1 MCKKKTTNVIS
12 SENLTAVSSMT
23 IEIMGEI
30 RTCHICECEAY
41 DMITDPGMHLHTCME
56 AIIADVDDIIIPSA
70 KVKGEATNF
79 ARVMRGDIVFAAS
92 SKFMKDFWLK
102 FDKKKQVMMIHII
115 IARTAALM
123 SGVTCMTD
131 LYDKV
136 MIYMNAITTDTKFS
150 RGKIIAAL
158 KKINSYEEGFCKK
171 YLKELRKA
179 NIGLTADDDTD
190 FGDYDDDTD
199 EDECCCEECCG

>member
-1 MCKKKTTNVIS
+1 MCKKKTTSVIT

-23 IEIMGEI
+23 IEIMNEI
-30 RTCHICECEAY
+30 RVCHICECEAY
-41 DMITDPGMHLHTCME
+41 DMTTNPGMHLHTCME
-56 AIIADVDDIIIPSA
+56 AIIADVDDILIPSA

-79 ARVMRGDIVFAAS
+79 TKVMRGDIVFAAS
-92 SKFMKDFWLK
+92 ARFMNNFWLK

-123 SGVTCMTD
+123 SGVACMSD

-136 MIYMNAITTDTKFS
+136 MVYMNAITTDTKFS

-158 KKINSYEEGFCKK
+158 KKINSYEETFCKK
-171 YLKELRKA
+171 YLKELRKT
-179 NIGLTADDDTD
+179 NIGLTADEDVD
-190 FGDYDDDTD
+190 FGEYDDAD